1 MNRNTPLW
9 SEKLLYTAL
18 LKNVQ
23 CTVVRWRAVRQQIY
37 TVQRVTGAYIDRQA
51 MCTDYCRVYWEY
63 GQGLRRRWRGKHKG
77 KQEIFISKW
86 FSDPVKQ
93 RLRQDS
99 LIYDTCVFAYTF
111 VYVLYIDHEP
121 MCSIAIRCENDGN
134 FLCIKMEDNRNLIY
148 LIRVV
153 SKNWRSRKK

>member
-9 SEKLLYTAL
+9 SEKLQYTAL

-23 CTVVRWRAVRQQIY
+23 CTGVRWRAVRQQIY
-37 TVQRVTGAYIDRQA
+37 TVQRVTRAYIDRQA
-51 MCTDYCRVYWEY
+51 MCTNYCRVYWEY
-63 GQGLRRRWRGKHKG
+63 GQGLRRRWRGKYKG

-86 FSDPVKQ
+86 FSDPVMQ
-93 RLRQDS
+93 RLRQDY
-99 LIYDTCVFAYTF
+99 LIYDTCAFAYTF
-111 VYVLYIDHEP
+111 VYVLHIDHEPMCSIAIRP

-148 LIRVV
+148 LIRVI
-153 SKNWRSRKK
+153 